1 MALACPTCE
10 ESAAEYLGMAD
21 DGRNMMRCTAC
32 GHEWVLG
39 AKPVSPR
46 AVSQTTRSRSTTPRA
61 RGTRSS
67 TSTSRPPTRSS
78 SSVTGSAGRS
88 AGTRGPV
95 QQRERRP
102 LEDVE
107 TARARFTTT
116 ADMVA
121 PERLRLLEALR
132 REFLTDVP
140 HPDEEAGR
148 YRDVYRQAFEA
159 DALPY
164 TTPIALKDFA
174 NSKVVARPGNMSRFN
189 DEWRALGN
197 VRAAEAFR
205 GVVEHLLRGED
216 PPAPED
222 RLTELITSDE
232 PPAMPGFREAMLT
245 RVLCIAEPERFL
257 PILIY
262 TSPAGGKR
270 EIARQVFGIE
280 LPAPETTSQTIG
292 RLAYWSNDLLVELIG
307 HRFVNL
313 DHARQFLWWV
323 KDHPDL
329 G

>member
-10 ESAAEYLGMAD
+10 QTAAEYLGMAD
-21 DGRNMMRCTAC
+21 DGRNMMRCTSC

-46 AVSQTTRSRSTTPRA
+46 AVSQTTRSRSTTSRSTTTRSTGGAPRSRATTTPSTRAPRA
-61 RGTRSS
+61 
-67 TSTSRPPTRSS
+67 
-78 SSVTGSAGRS
+78 V
-88 AGTRGPV
+88 
-95 QQRERRP
+95 
-102 LEDVE
+102 EDVE
-107 TARARFTTT
+107 TARQRFPGPGAVT
-116 ADMVA
+116 AEQWGKV
-121 PERLRLLEALR
+121 EALR
-132 REFLTDVP
+132 AEFLSEFP
-140 HPDEEAGR
+140 RPDPEAGR
-148 YRDVYRQAFEA
+148 YRDVYRQAFEG
-159 DALPY
+159 DALPHVQP
-164 TTPIALKDFA
+164 TALKDFA

-197 VRAAEAFR
+197 QRAAEAFR

-245 RVLCIAEPERFL
+245 RVLCVAEPERFL

-270 EIARQVFGIE
+270 EIARRVFGIE

-292 RLAYWSNDLLVELIG
+292 RLAYWSNDLLVALIG
-307 HRFVNL
+307 DRFVDL
-313 DHARQFLWWV
+313 DHARAFLWWV

>member
-1 MALACPTCE
+1 MALALACPTCE
-10 ESAAEYLGMAD
+10 QTAAEYLGMAD
-21 DGRNMMRCTAC
+21 DGRNMMRCTSC

-46 AVSQTTRSRSTTPRA
+46 AASQLTRSRSTSRTAPPRTTPGRA
-61 RGTRSS
+61 PAGSTATR
-67 TSTSRPPTRSS
+67 
-78 SSVTGSAGRS
+78 SAGRT

-95 QQRERRP
+95 QQRRS

-107 TARARFTTT
+107 TARRRFTAT
-116 ADMVA
+116 ADAVT
-121 PERLRLLEALR
+121 PERWRVIEGLR
-132 REFLTDVP
+132 REFLSDFP
-140 HPDEEAGR
+140 QPEEEAGR

-164 TTPIALKDFA
+164 VQPTALKDFA

-197 VRAAEAFR
+197 QRAAEAFR

-245 RVLCIAEPERFL
+245 RVLCVAEPERFL

-307 HRFVNL
+307 NRFVDL
-313 DHARQFLWWV
+313 DHARAFLWWV

-329 G
+329 EPR

>member
-10 ESAAEYLGMAD
+10 QTAAEYLGMAD
-21 DGRNMMRCTAC
+21 DGRNMMRCTSC

-46 AVSQTTRSRSTTPRA
+46 AASQLTRSRSTSRTAPPRTTPGRA
-61 RGTRSS
+61 PARSTATR
-67 TSTSRPPTRSS
+67 
-78 SSVTGSAGRS
+78 SAGRT

-95 QQRERRP
+95 AQRRSP
-102 LEDVE
+102 EDVE
-107 TARARFTTT
+107 TARRRFTAT
-116 ADMVA
+116 ADAVPA
-121 PERLRLLEALR
+121 ERWRVIEGLR
-132 REFLTDVP
+132 REFLTDFP

-148 YRDVYRQAFEA
+148 YRDVYRQAFAA

-164 TTPIALKDFA
+164 TTPGALKDFA

-189 DEWRALGN
+189 DEWRTLGN
-197 VRAAEAFR
+197 QRAADAFR
-205 GVVEHLLRGED
+205 GVIEHLLRGED

-257 PILIY
+257 PILVY

-270 EIARQVFGIE
+270 EIARRVFGIE

-292 RLAYWSNDLLVELIG
+292 RLAYWSNDLLVSLIG
-307 HRFVNL
+307 SRFVDL
-313 DHARQFLWWV
+313 DHARAFLWWV

-329 G
+329 D

>member
-10 ESAAEYLGMAD
+10 QTAAEYLGMAD
-21 DGRNMMRCTAC
+21 DGRNMMRCTSC

-46 AVSQTTRSRSTTPRA
+46 AISQTTRSRGTTTRSTTPRSAGSAPRSRAGTTTRVPRPA
-61 RGTRSS
+61 RG
-67 TSTSRPPTRSS
+67 
-78 SSVTGSAGRS
+78 V
-88 AGTRGPV
+88 
-95 QQRERRP
+95 
-102 LEDVE
+102 EDVD
-107 TARARFTTT
+107 TARQRFPGPDAVT
-116 ADMVA
+116 
-121 PERLRLLEALR
+121 PEQWRRVEALR
-132 REFLTDVP
+132 AEFLAEFP
-140 HPDEEAGR
+140 RPDPEAGR
-148 YRDVYRQAFEA
+148 YRDVYRQAFQA

-164 TTPIALKDFA
+164 VQPTALKDFA

-197 VRAAEAFR
+197 QRAAEAFR

-245 RVLCIAEPERFL
+245 RVLCVAEPERFL

-270 EIARQVFGIE
+270 EIARRVFGIE

-292 RLAYWSNDLLVELIG
+292 RLAYWSNDLLVDLIG
-307 HRFVNL
+307 NRFVDL
-313 DHARQFLWWV
+313 DHARAFLWWV

>member
-1 MALACPTCE
+1 MALACPTCQ

-46 AVSQTTRSRSTTPRA
+46 AVSQTTRSRST
-61 RGTRSS
+61 GS
-67 TSTSRPPTRSS
+67 TSKKSATTSRPPTRSS
-78 SSVTGSAGRS
+78 TSVTGSAGRT

-95 QQRERRP
+95 RERERRP

-107 TARARFTTT
+107 TARARFTAT
-116 ADMVA
+116 ADMVP
-121 PERLRLLEALR
+121 PERWRIIEALR
-132 REFLTDVP
+132 REFLTDFP

-164 TTPIALKDFA
+164 TTPVALKDFA

-205 GVVEHLLRGED
+205 GVVDHLLRGED

-222 RLTELITSDE
+222 RLTELITSDDA
-232 PPAMPGFREAMLT
+232 PAMPGFREAMLT

-280 LPAPETTSQTIG
+280 LPSPETTSQTIG

-307 HRFVNL
+307 NRFVDL

-329 G
+329 A

>member
-46 AVSQTTRSRSTTPRA
+46 AVSQTTRSRSTSTPSSRTKKPATPRSA
-61 RGTRSS
+61 PRTSSS
-67 TSTSRPPTRSS
+67 TVTR
-78 SSVTGSAGRS
+78 SAGRTS
-88 AGTRGPV
+88 GTRGPV
-95 QQRERRP
+95 QQRERRAV
-102 LEDVE
+102 EDVE
-107 TARARFTTT
+107 TARARFTAT
-116 ADMVA
+116 ADQVT
-121 PERLRLLEALR
+121 PERWRTIEALR
-132 REFLTDVP
+132 REFLADFP

-164 TTPIALKDFA
+164 TTPVALKDFA

-197 VRAAEAFR
+197 QRAAEAFR
-205 GVVEHLLRGED
+205 GVIEHLLRGEE

-222 RLTELITSDE
+222 RLTELITSDDA
-232 PPAMPGFREAMLT
+232 PAMPGFRESMLT

-257 PILIY
+257 PILVY

-307 HRFVNL
+307 SRFVDL
-313 DHARQFLWWV
+313 DHARAFLWWV

-329 G
+329 T

>member
-10 ESAAEYLGMAD
+10 ATAAEYLGMAD
-21 DGRNMMRCTAC
+21 DGRNMMRCTSC

-46 AVSQTTRSRSTTPRA
+46 AVSQITRSRSTSRT
-61 RGTRSS
+61 T
-67 TSTSRPPTRSS
+67 TSRTTTGSSATR
-78 SSVTGSAGRS
+78 SAGRT
-88 AGTRGPV
+88 AGTRGPL
-95 QQRERRP
+95 RERRRI
-102 LEDVE
+102 EDVE
-107 TARARFTTT
+107 TARRRFTAT
-116 ADMVA
+116 ADAVT
-121 PERLRLLEALR
+121 PERWRVIEGLR
-132 REFLTDVP
+132 REFLAEFP
-140 HPDEEAGR
+140 RPDPEAGR
-148 YRDVYRQAFEA
+148 YRDVYRQAFSAE
-159 DALPY
+159 ALPH
-164 TTPIALKDFA
+164 TTPSALKDFA

-189 DEWRALGN
+189 DEWQRLGS
-197 VRAAEAFR
+197 RAAADAFR
-205 GVVEHLLRGED
+205 GVIEHLLRGED

-270 EIARQVFGIE
+270 EIARNVFGLE

-292 RLAYWSNDLLVELIG
+292 RLAYWSNDLLVSLIG
-307 HRFVNL
+307 DRFVDL
-313 DHARQFLWWV
+313 DHARAFLWWV

-329 G
+329 R

>member
-46 AVSQTTRSRSTTPRA
+46 AVSQTTRSRST
-61 RGTRSS
+61 SS
-67 TSTSRPPTRSS
+67 TSKKSSTTTRPPTRSS
-78 SSVTGSAGRS
+78 ASVTRSAGRTS
-88 AGTRGPV
+88 GTRGPV
-95 QQRERRP
+95 RERERRP
-102 LEDVE
+102 LEDVG
-107 TARARFTTT
+107 TARARFTAT
-116 ADMVA
+116 ADQVT
-121 PERLRLLEALR
+121 PERWRILEGLR
-132 REFLTDVP
+132 REFLSDFP

-164 TTPIALKDFA
+164 TTPVALKDFA

-205 GVVEHLLRGED
+205 GVVDHLLRGED

-222 RLTELITSDE
+222 RLTELITSDDA
-232 PPAMPGFREAMLT
+232 PAMPGFREAMLT

-262 TSPAGGKR
+262 TSPSGGKR
-270 EIARQVFGIE
+270 EIARQVFGLE
-280 LPAPETTSQTIG
+280 LPSPETTSQTIG

-307 HRFVNL
+307 SRFVDL

-329 G
+329 A

>member
-10 ESAAEYLGMAD
+10 QTAAEYLGMAD
-21 DGRNMMRCTAC
+21 DGRNMMRCTSC

-46 AVSQTTRSRSTTPRA
+46 AISQTTRSRSTTTRTATPRGAGSAPRSRAATTPSTQRTPRA
-61 RGTRSS
+61 ARG
-67 TSTSRPPTRSS
+67 
-78 SSVTGSAGRS
+78 V
-88 AGTRGPV
+88 
-95 QQRERRP
+95 
-102 LEDVE
+102 EDVD
-107 TARARFTTT
+107 TARQRFPSAAAVT
-116 ADMVA
+116 
-121 PERLRLLEALR
+121 PEQWRKVEALR
-132 REFLTDVP
+132 AEFLGEFP
-140 HPDEEAGR
+140 RPDPEAGR

-164 TTPIALKDFA
+164 VQPTALKDFA

-197 VRAAEAFR
+197 QRAAEAFR

-245 RVLCIAEPERFL
+245 RVLCVAEPERFL
-257 PILIY
+257 PVLIY

-270 EIARQVFGIE
+270 EIARRVFGIE

-292 RLAYWSNDLLVELIG
+292 RLAYWSNDLLVDLIG
-307 HRFVNL
+307 NRFVDL
-313 DHARQFLWWV
+313 DHARAFLWWV

>member
-46 AVSQTTRSRSTTPRA
+46 AISQTPRSRGTGTSRSTTRSTRTPASRA
-61 RGTRSS
+61 PTRSS
-67 TSTSRPPTRSS
+67 T
-78 SSVTGSAGRS
+78 SVTGSAGRT

-95 QQRERRP
+95 RP
-102 LEDVE
+102 ARSAEDVE
-107 TARARFTTT
+107 TARRRFTAT
-116 ADMVA
+116 AADVP
-121 PERLRLLEALR
+121 PERWRAIDALR
-132 REFLTDVP
+132 REFLADFP

-164 TTPIALKDFA
+164 TTPNALRDFA

-189 DEWRALGN
+189 DEWRALGSQ
-197 VRAAEAFR
+197 RAAEAFR
-205 GVVEHLLRGED
+205 GVIEHLLRGED

-222 RLTELITSDE
+222 RLTELITSDT

-245 RVLCIAEPERFL
+245 RVLCIVEPERFL

-270 EIARQVFGIE
+270 EIARQVFGLE
-280 LPAPETTSQTIG
+280 LPAPETSSQTIG

-307 HRFVNL
+307 NRFVDL

-329 G
+329 R